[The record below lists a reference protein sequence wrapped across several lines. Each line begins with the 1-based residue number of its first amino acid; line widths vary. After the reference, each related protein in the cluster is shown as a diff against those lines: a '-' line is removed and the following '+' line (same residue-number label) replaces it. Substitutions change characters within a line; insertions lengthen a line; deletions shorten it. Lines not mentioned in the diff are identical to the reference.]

1 MSKEDEILDD
11 LLATQLYEPM
21 EIPESPEFLQPFG
34 AEESTEIKDKEPPEN
49 KIPEGEKI
57 SEGQTSE
64 GKTSEGKISE
74 GTVSEGQ
81 ISEGKTSKGKIAE
94 GTVSESQTSEDKTS
108 KGKISEGITSEG
120 KISEDKIFD
129 DMMETQAYGLDTLPQ
144 DEHEDM
150 ATQAY
155 GLMFDAD
162 SADTGDELEA
172 TQAYGDDIEVPKM
185 RDIFKVPGAMNTQEL
200 NEDGSIGG
208 RDETAAH
215 NEKVGNED
223 YDDGTFL
230 HIIIFLSNVGIF

>member
-81 ISEGKTSKGKIAE
+81 ISEGKA
-94 GTVSESQTSEDKTS
+94 S

-120 KISEDKIFD
+120 KISKDKIFD